1 MTDQNPVEAAMSPAT
16 RKWIYNIAI
25 SLAPLLA
32 VIGIANDGIIQNVL
46 VVVAAALSMSTD
58 TIAKRNLT

>member
-1 MTDQNPVEAAMSPAT
+1 MTDETPIEAALSPAT

-32 VIGIANDGIIQNVL
+32 VIGIANDGVIQNVL
-46 VVVAAALSMSTD
+46 VLVAAALSISTD